1 MMRSL
6 KIFLILLI
14 TASLVGVV
22 GHSPLL
28 MASSSISHST
38 HFISNKGPQLP
49 QNETG
54 CYVCHAAG
62 NQQCAA
68 SPMFADD
75 KSLVETNVCNVC
87 HSPGGALDGVN
98 DPVIGAKAN
107 WDSGVYEAEGK
118 ALKAEKDKWCGT
130 CHDDLPANSES
141 DGSGTDAPRVLGDS
155 ANYGYYVTGHGANR
169 AVQCLDCHD
178 ARLNHIDHEPRT
190 YELDEATG
198 KAVNPYNY
206 SYRLKGIRGEQPL
219 VIPGKSSGNPI
230 DRSHYFAL
238 CLECHKG
245 NEVIGT
251 NDQDMTYTNLWNDES
266 DDQGRT
272 YGDGTVRNSHNYHLA
287 IGHLW
292 DSDWDSN
299 STNDSVNNCV
309 TCHNVH
315 GSPSGPMIRH
325 GELRQA
331 TPALNFQYLDSSYQP
346 NADTPLKDSTGGR
359 TIYPNGTCFACHG
372 TISYYRTPNLA
383 PKVVYA
389 KATPEG
395 VILEGSS
402 ENVLLTC
409 TVLDHDDNLSA
420 VTIDLSAIQGSSAQ
434 AMYDDGTNGDV
445 EAGDSIYSYQ
455 TEVPVATGS
464 AVKSLPI
471 MATDLDL
478 QSNQDE
484 ILLRVLELNSGI
496 ISWEVGV
503 SHELTLESD
512 HGISGSLTISNGD
525 TLSSRG
531 DLTVGSALL
540 VQDGGALVLL
550 GDTYDINPAAGGS
563 ATTPYGSSSTIS
575 ATHITIDSGGSINA
589 DGQGFSAVRGPG
601 NGSAISFCGSGAGYG
616 SNGGNSTSGAPGG
629 SAYGNPAAP
638 TALGSGG
645 GDSVNGGAGGGAIAL
660 SATGTISVNGTLSAN
675 GDNGWTG
682 GGRNGGGGSGGSIWI
697 SSGTLTGSGT
707 ISATGGNG
715 GTNGG
720 GGSGGRID
728 ISHVTNDFTGT
739 LTSVG
744 GETAFERGLPGS
756 ILFPDGF
763 WDDLTLTQDITL
775 LGDDVTTS
783 GTLTIDAGATLTM
796 SGELIVG
803 TTLTVNSGGSL
814 VVKGDTL
821 DINGGTPEDPYG
833 SGSTIY
839 ATDIVIAAGG
849 SINADGQGFRGSQGP
864 GRGLNRAGAGYGG
877 RGGNSISADGG
888 SIYGSA
894 DSPTALGSGGGANA
908 GLYYR
913 GGPGG
918 GAIKIVTAGT
928 VLVDGTLSANGADG
942 TYSGGADGGG
952 GSGGS
957 IWIASGTIAG
967 SGTISVDGGIGVRLQ
982 YVGAGGGGRIDVSDT
997 VYDFTGAITAAGGEG
1012 VFQRGMPGSIL
1023 FPGGF
1028 WTDLTLVHDIT
1039 LGNDVSV
1046 TESLTIDDGAT
1057 LKTSGDVTVE
1067 TALSVNSG
1075 GALIAVGDL
1084 HDINESAGGTE
1095 EDPYGNRPL
1104 VSATDI
1110 TVASGGSINA
1120 DGQGFNGIQGPGR
1133 GLERAGGG
1141 YGGRGGNS
1149 TSDPGGSTY
1158 GSSDSPTALG
1168 SGGGANAGLYY
1179 RGGSGGG
1186 AIELNVTGTITID
1199 GTLSASGNDGIYSG
1213 GGDGGGGSGGSI
1225 WISSGTLTGSGII
1238 CANGGIGFRQQYVG
1252 GGGGGRI
1259 DVSDTI
1265 YDFTGAI
1272 VAAGGEDVFQRGMPG
1287 SVLFPGGFWTDLTLV
1302 HDITLGN
1309 DVSVIGSL
1317 TIDDGATLK
1326 TSGDVTVETAL
1337 SVNSGGAL
1345 IAVGDL
1351 HDVNA
1356 AAWGTEEDPYGS
1368 GSTITATDIT
1378 IASGGSINANGRG
1391 FNGSQGPG
1399 GGLNKGGGG
1408 YGGSGGGSG
1417 GGSTYG
1423 AEMGPTAL
1431 GSGGGVFNNVYYR
1444 GGSGGGALEL
1454 NVTGTITIDGTLSA
1468 DGSNGNYYGGAD
1480 SGGGSGGSV
1489 WITSGTLSGS
1499 GVISSHGGNGD
1510 RETIAFGGGGGRID
1524 VSGTTDDFSGT
1535 KSVYGGTGFA
1545 DGEDGTIIE

>member
-1 MMRSL
+1 
-6 KIFLILLI
+6 
-14 TASLVGVV
+14 
-22 GHSPLL
+22 
-28 MASSSISHST
+28 
-38 HFISNKGPQLP
+38 
-49 QNETG
+49 
-54 CYVCHAAG
+54 
-62 NQQCAA
+62 
-68 SPMFADD
+68 
-75 KSLVETNVCNVC
+75 
-87 HSPGGALDGVN
+87 
-98 DPVIGAKAN
+98 
-107 WDSGVYEAEGK
+107 
-118 ALKAEKDKWCGT
+118 
-130 CHDDLPANSES
+130 
-141 DGSGTDAPRVLGDS
+141 
-155 ANYGYYVTGHGANR
+155 
-169 AVQCLDCHD
+169 
-178 ARLNHIDHEPRT
+178 
-190 YELDEATG
+190 
-198 KAVNPYNY
+198 
-206 SYRLKGIRGEQPL
+206 
-219 VIPGKSSGNPI
+219 
-230 DRSHYFAL
+230 
-238 CLECHKG
+238 
-245 NEVIGT
+245 
-251 NDQDMTYTNLWNDES
+251 
-266 DDQGRT
+266 
-272 YGDGTVRNSHNYHLA
+272 
-287 IGHLW
+287 
-292 DSDWDSN
+292 
-299 STNDSVNNCV
+299 
-309 TCHNVH
+309 
-315 GSPSGPMIRH
+315 
-325 GELRQA
+325 
-331 TPALNFQYLDSSYQP
+331 
-346 NADTPLKDSTGGR
+346 
-359 TIYPNGTCFACHG
+359 
-372 TISYYRTPNLA
+372 
-383 PKVVYA
+383 
-389 KATPEG
+389 
-395 VILEGSS
+395 
-402 ENVLLTC
+402 
-409 TVLDHDDNLSA
+409 VLDHDDNINA
-420 VTIDLSAIQGSSAQ
+420 VTIDLSAIQGSSTQ

-445 EAGDSIYSYQ
+445 VAGDSIYSYQ
-455 TEVPVATGS
+455 TQVPVATGS
-464 AVKSLPI
+464 AVKSLLI
-471 MATDLDL
+471 TATDLDA

-484 ILLRVLELNSGI
+484 VFLPVLELNSGV

-512 HGISGSLTISNGD
+512 HSISGSLTISNGD

-531 DLTVGSALL
+531 DLTVGSTLL
-540 VQDGGALVLL
+540 AQDGGTLVVL
-550 GDTYDINPAAGGS
+550 GDTYDINAAAGGS
-563 ATTPYGSSSTIS
+563 ATTPYGSGSTIS
-575 ATHITIDSGGSINA
+575 AAHITIDSGGSINA
-589 DGQGFSAVRGPG
+589 DGQGFPVQTGPG
-601 NGSAISFCGSGAGYG
+601 KGSAISFCGSGAGYG
-616 SNGGNSTSGAPGG
+616 SNGGDSINGAPAG
-629 SAYGNPAAP
+629 SVYGNATAP

-645 GDSVNGGAGGGAIAL
+645 GDSVNGGAGGGAIAF
-660 SATGTISVNGTLSAN
+660 SATGTITVDGNLSAN
-675 GDNGWTG
+675 GGNGWTG
-682 GGRNGGGGSGGSIWI
+682 GGRNGSGGSGGSIWI

-728 ISHVTNDFTGT
+728 VTQVTNDFSGI
-739 LTSVG
+739 LTVSG
-744 GETAFERGLPGS
+744 GETAFARGLPGS

-763 WDDLTLTQDITL
+763 WDDLTVTQDITL
-775 LGDDVTTS
+775 GNDVNTS
-783 GTLTIDAGATLTM
+783 GTLTIDAGTTLTM
-796 SGELIVG
+796 SGELTVG

-864 GRGLNRAGAGYGG
+864 GRGLDRAGGGYGG
-877 RGGNSISADGG
+877 RGGNSVSADGG
-888 SIYGSA
+888 STYGSA

-918 GAIKIVTAGT
+918 GAIKIVAAGT
-928 VLVDGTLSANGADG
+928 ILVDGTLSANGADG

-957 IWIASGTIAG
+957 IWIASGTITG
-967 SGTISVDGGIGVRLQ
+967 SGVISANGGMGYRQ
-982 YVGAGGGGRIDVSDT
+982 AYVGAGGGGRIDVSDT
-997 VYDFTGAITAAGGEG
+997 VYDFTGDITAAGGKD

-1023 FPGGF
+1023 FPVGF
-1028 WTDLTLVHDIT
+1028 WTDLTLVHDIS

-1046 TESLTIDDGAT
+1046 TGSLIIENGAT
-1057 LKTSGDVTVE
+1057 LKMSGDLAVE

-1075 GALIAVGDL
+1075 GALVAVGDL
-1084 HDINESAGGTE
+1084 HDVNAAAGGTE
-1095 EDPYGNRPL
+1095 EDPYGGGPT
-1104 VSATDI
+1104 VTATDI

-1120 DGQGFNGIQGPGR
+1120 DGQGFNGSQGPGR

-1149 TSDPGGSTY
+1149 TSDPGGLTY
-1158 GSSDSPTALG
+1158 GSSSSPTALG
-1168 SGGGANAGLYY
+1168 SGGGANAALYY

-1186 AIELNVTGTITID
+1186 AMELNASGTITID
-1199 GTLSASGNDGIYSG
+1199 GTLSADGSDGFYSG
-1213 GGDGGGGSGGSI
+1213 GGDGAGGSGGSI
-1225 WISSGTLTGSGII
+1225 WISSGTLTGSGVIS
-1238 CANGGIGFRQQYVG
+1238 ANGGMGYRQAYVG
-1252 GGGGGRI
+1252 AGGGGRI

-1272 VAAGGEDVFQRGMPG
+1272 VAAGGEVVFQRGMPG
-1287 SVLFPGGFWTDLTLV
+1287 SVLFPDGFWNNLTLD
-1302 HDITLGN
+1302 HDITMRN
-1309 DVSVIGSL
+1309 DVGVIGSL

-1356 AAWGTEEDPYGS
+1356 AAGGTEVDPYGG

-1378 IASGGSINANGRG
+1378 ISSGGSINADGQG

-1454 NVTGTITIDGTLSA
+1454 NVTGTVTIDGTLSA

-1499 GVISSHGGNGD
+1499 GVISADGGNGD
-1510 RETIAFGGGGGRID
+1510 RETIGFGGGGGRID

-1535 KSVYGGTGFA
+1535 TSVIGGNGYTN
-1545 DGEDGTIIE
+1545 GEDGTVIE

>member
-1 MMRSL
+1 MRTL
-6 KIFLILLI
+6 KVFPM
-14 TASLVGVV
+14 LVLTSCMVV
-22 GHSPLL
+22 LMGGHSLL
-28 MASSSISHST
+28 MASHAT
-38 HFISNKGPQLP
+38 HFVSPKGPQLP

-54 CYVCHAAG
+54 CSACHAPG
-62 NQQCAA
+62 NRQCED
-68 SPMFADD
+68 SPVFADD
-75 KSLVETNVCNVC
+75 EFLVDTAVCDPC
-87 HSPGGALDGVN
+87 HSPGGAFDGVN

-107 WDSGVYEAEGK
+107 WDNGVYEAEGK
-118 ALKAEKDKWCGT
+118 ALKAEKDKWCAT
-130 CHDDLPANSES
+130 CHDDQPANSRANLT
-141 DGSGTDAPRVLGDS
+141 GVTAPKVLGDAS
-155 ANYGYYVTGHGANR
+155 AYGYYATGHGAHG
-169 AVQCLDCHD
+169 AVECLDCHD
-178 ARLNHIDHEPRT
+178 ARLSHIDHESRT
-190 YELDEATG
+190 YELDETTG
-198 KAVNPYNY
+198 KAVSPHNY
-206 SYRLKGIRGEQPL
+206 SYRLKGVRGERPL
-219 VIPGKSSGNPI
+219 VIPGASNGYPL
-230 DRSHYFAL
+230 DRLDHFTL
-238 CLECHKG
+238 CLKCHKR
-245 NEVIGT
+245 NEVIGD
-251 NDQDMTYTNLWNDES
+251 NDQDVTYTNLWNDEG

-272 YGDGTVRNSHNYHLA
+272 YGDGTVRNSHYYHLG
-287 IGHLW
+287 IGHPC

-299 STNDSVNNCV
+299 RTNDSANNCV

-325 GELRQA
+325 GELIQQ

-346 NADTPLKDSTGGR
+346 NPDTPLKDSTGGR
-359 TIYPNGTCFACHG
+359 TIYPNGVCFACHG
-372 TISYYRTPNLA
+372 TIAYYRPPNLA
-383 PKVVYA
+383 PDVINA
-389 KATPEG
+389 KAKPEA
-395 VILEGSS
+395 VVLEGSS
-402 ENVLLTC
+402 ASVLLTC
-409 TVLDHDDNLSA
+409 TVLDHDDNISA
-420 VTIDLSAIQGSSAQ
+420 VTIDLSAIEGSPSQ
-434 AMYDDGTNGDV
+434 AMYDDGSNGDV

-464 AVKSLPI
+464 AAKSLPI
-471 MATDLDL
+471 TATDLDGG
-478 QSNQDE
+478 SNQDG
-484 ILLRVLELNSGI
+484 ILLPVLVLNSGV
-496 ISWEVGV
+496 ISWEAGA
-503 SHELTLESD
+503 SHELAFESD
-512 HGISGSLTISNGD
+512 HSISGPLTISDGE
-525 TLSSRG
+525 TLSTRG

-540 VQDGGALVLL
+540 VQNGGTLVVL
-550 GDTYDINPAAGGS
+550 GDAYDINPTAGGS
-563 ATTPYGSSSTIS
+563 ATTPYGSGSTIS
-575 ATHITIDSGGSINA
+575 APHITIDSDGSINA
-589 DGQGFSAVRGPG
+589 DGQGFSAVMGPG
-601 NGSAISFCGSGAGYG
+601 NGSAISYCGSGAGYG
-616 SNGGNSTSGAPGG
+616 SNGGHSVNGAPAGP
-629 SAYGNPAAP
+629 AYGNPTAP

-660 SATGTISVNGTLSAN
+660 SVTGTITVDGTLSAN
-675 GDNGWTG
+675 GGNGWTG

-707 ISATGGNG
+707 ISAIGGNG

-728 ISHVTNDFTGT
+728 VSRVTNEFTGT

-756 ILFPDGF
+756 ILFSEGF
-763 WDDLTLTQDITL
+763 WDDRTVSQDIT

-783 GTLTIDAGATLTM
+783 GTLTIDDGATLTL
-796 SGELIVG
+796 SGELTVG
-803 TTLTVNSGGSL
+803 TTLTVNGGGSL
-814 VVKGDTL
+814 VIKGDTL
-821 DINGGTPEDPYG
+821 DLNGGTPEDPYG

-839 ATDIVIAAGG
+839 ATDVVIASGG

-864 GRGLNRAGAGYGG
+864 GRGLERAGGGYGG
-877 RGGNSISADGG
+877 RGGNSISDAGG
-888 SIYGSA
+888 STYGSA
-894 DSPTALGSGGGANA
+894 NSPTALGSGGGANA

-918 GAIKIVTAGT
+918 GAIRLVAASM
-928 VLVDGTLSANGADG
+928 VVVDGALSANGSDG

-957 IWIASGTIAG
+957 IWIASGTLTG
-967 SGTISVDGGIGVRLQ
+967 SGTISANGGIGFRES

-997 VYDFTGAITAAGGEG
+997 ICDFTGAITAAGGEG
-1012 VFQRGMPGSIL
+1012 VFQRGMPGSVL
-1023 FPGGF
+1023 FPEGF
-1028 WTDLTLVHDIT
+1028 WTDLTLVHDIIM
-1039 LGNDVSV
+1039 GNDVSV
-1046 TESLTIDDGAT
+1046 VGSLTIDDGVT

-1075 GALIAVGDL
+1075 GTLIAVGDL
-1084 HDINESAGGTE
+1084 HDVNEPGGGTE
-1095 EDPYGNRPL
+1095 EDPYGGRTL
-1104 VSATDI
+1104 ISAADI

-1120 DGQGFNGIQGPGR
+1120 DGQGFNGSQGPGL

-1158 GSSDSPTALG
+1158 GSSSSPTALG
-1168 SGGGANAGLYY
+1168 SGGGANAALYY

-1186 AIELNVTGTITID
+1186 AMELNASGTITID
-1199 GTLSASGNDGIYSG
+1199 GTLSADGSNGFYSG
-1213 GGDGGGGSGGSI
+1213 GGDGAGGSGGSI
-1225 WISSGTLTGSGII
+1225 WISSGTLTGSGIVS
-1238 CANGGIGFRQQYVG
+1238 ANGGIGFRQSYVG
-1252 GGGGGRI
+1252 AGGGGRI
-1259 DVSDTI
+1259 DVSDGI
-1265 YDFTGAI
+1265 YDFTGSI
-1272 VAAGGEDVFQRGMPG
+1272 TAAGGEVVFQRGMPG
-1287 SVLFPGGFWTDLTLV
+1287 SVLFPEGFWTDLTLV
-1302 HDITLGN
+1302 HAIIMRN
-1309 DVSVIGSL
+1309 DVSVTGSL

-1356 AAWGTEEDPYGS
+1356 GAGGTEEDPYGG
-1368 GSTITATDIT
+1368 GSTITAADIT
-1378 IASGGSINANGRG
+1378 IASGGSINADGQG

-1408 YGGSGGGSG
+1408 YGGEGGGSG
-1417 GGSTYG
+1417 GGSAYG

-1454 NVTGTITIDGTLSA
+1454 NLTGTITIDGTLSA

-1499 GVISSHGGNGD
+1499 GVISAHGGNGD

-1535 KSVYGGTGFA
+1535 MSVIGGNGYAT
-1545 DGEDGTIIE
+1545 GEDGTIVWE